1 MFEFDKYDRRR
12 GPEPS
17 SPARPYA
24 PLARV
29 SRRAFLVWGEHCIEC
44 AAPDCFATC
53 DLYEARP
60 DRRCRRFEYGVF
72 RNRAFPALAGYGAEI
87 VFRQWGKLEAR
98 GNAALM
104 RPGVVRQMERCAA
117 LAAPLTN
124 RAGALAGRLLNDIR
138 WSYLTYSL
146 LERFN
151 AWLLRRGR
159 PDDVPDAF
167 VIEIYNPGRE
177 DVPLL
182 FSMNIDRTKV
192 GPQLPPATLPRPV
205 LERLVVPPGYFRFD
219 LPSHRFRELVASGHA
234 FNLALTPEAPEGTH
248 LVFLTLD
255 FVRYA
260 SPHPAAAAAARL
272 PDAGRP
278 RAKCVVF
285 DLDNT
290 LWDGVLLEGPVRP
303 REAVRE
309 TMRRLDERGILL
321 SAVSKNAPQDAMA
334 QLRSFGLDD
343 YLLHPEIGWNA
354 KSVGVREIARKLDIG
369 LDSLVFV
376 DDNPFERDEVARALP
391 QVEVLHET
399 ALEAL
404 LDHPRLEGSV
414 TRESRMRRQ
423 MYQQAIVREAAATHF
438 GSDYL
443 EFLRSCGIEVTVR
456 SDRPED
462 MDRIQELVQRTN
474 QLNFSGRK
482 YDRDGLDGLLS
493 EPALERHVVEC
504 RDRYGSYG
512 IVGFCMTRRV
522 DEGIRIEDL
531 MLSCRVQGKFVEKG
545 LLHHLCT
552 RPGSATAFVEIV
564 FRATDRNAAARAILS
579 DLGFAE
585 AGVGLLRVV
594 VPADRFEPAFLS
606 VNV

>member
-12 GPEPS
+12 GAKPSRPEL
-17 SPARPYA
+17 PYA
-24 PLARV
+24 PLAGV
-29 SRRAFLVWGEHCIEC
+29 SRRAFLLWGEHCIEC

-104 RPGVVRQMERCAA
+104 RPGVVRQIERCAA

-124 RAGALAGRLLNDIR
+124 RAGALAGRFLGDIR
-138 WSYLTYSL
+138 WSYLTFSL

-151 AWLLRRGR
+151 AWLLRRRR
-159 PDDVPDAF
+159 PGEVPDAF
-167 VIEIYNPGRE
+167 VIEIYNPGAAE
-177 DVPLL
+177 VPVL
-182 FSMNIDRTKV
+182 FSIAIDRTKV
-192 GPQLPPATLPRPV
+192 GPQVTWAGLPSPV
-205 LERLVVPPGYFRFD
+205 LERLVVSPGYFRFD
-219 LPSHRFRELVASGHA
+219 LPSHRFRELVESGHA
-234 FNLALTPEAPEGTH
+234 FNLAITPEAPEGTH

-260 SPHPAAAAAARL
+260 SPRPAAAAARP

-278 RAKCVVF
+278 KAKCVIF

-290 LWDGVLLEGPVRP
+290 LWEGVLLEGPVRP

-309 TMRRLDERGILL
+309 MMRRLDERGILL
-321 SAVSKNAPQDAMA
+321 SVVSKNAPEDAMA
-334 QLRSFGLDD
+334 QLRAFGLDD
-343 YLLHPEIGWNA
+343 YLLHPQIGWNA

-369 LDSLVFV
+369 LDSLFFV
-376 DDNPFERDEVARALP
+376 DDSPFERDEVARALP
-391 QVEVLHET
+391 QVEILPET
-399 ALEAL
+399 ALATL
-404 LDHPRLEGSV
+404 LDHPRLEGGV
-414 TRESRMRRQ
+414 TPESRTRRQ
-423 MYQQAIVREAAATHF
+423 MYRQAIVREAAATQF

-443 EFLRSCGIEVTVR
+443 EFLRSCGIELTVR

-482 YDRDGLDGLLS
+482 YDRDALEALLA

-545 LLHHLCT
+545 LFHHLCT
-552 RPGSATAFVEIV
+552 RPGTATAFVEIV

-585 AGVGLLRVV
+585 AGDDLLRVA
-594 VPADRFEPAFLS
+594 VPADRFEPGFLS